1 MRAPNPAS
9 AYIITS
15 LSRRAGCDAR
25 ELTTE
30 THGARHRFHWMN
42 PLVSGPVLGTLLR
55 LTWPNLVAM
64 GSLMFVSVAETWI
77 VGRIGLPS
85 LAAMSLV
92 FTLII
97 LMQNLAGGSIGGSV
111 AALVSR
117 ELGRGRPDEANAIA
131 FHGLIIALM
140 IGTGFLLFFLTQG
153 PWLYRLLGAKTD
165 EVLSIADG
173 YSSTLAVV
181 LPVMWWW
188 MVLSAVLRGVGNMW
202 LPARLTLVSAV
213 IQPLLGVALALGI
226 GPVPAL
232 GMVGVAIGQIVP
244 AVLSALFG
252 LWYVADG
259 RAGVRF
265 TVDGRLPRL
274 RFATFAAILK
284 LGGISSLQ
292 TVQSMVI
299 VMGVGRLVAE
309 FGVEALAAY
318 GIGARLEVLLM
329 NVVWAVGVA
338 SVPMIGMSIG
348 AGDVARARRAAWAAS
363 AVSAAMMLVIGGTL
377 ALLPDLWL
385 RMFTSDPATLDAGRQ
400 YLHRVGPCLVFLGL
414 GGALYFSSQGAGR
427 LIGPLLASTMR
438 LLVVVGGGVL
448 LQTRGGGLDTLFML
462 IGIGMAVYG
471 LGTMLA
477 VRFSRWEPRQAL
489 KPGRPDPYARR
500 AVR

>member
-1 MRAPNPAS
+1 
-9 AYIITS
+9 
-15 LSRRAGCDAR
+15 
-25 ELTTE
+25 
-30 THGARHRFHWMN
+30 MN

-77 VGRIGLPS
+77 VGRIGLSS

-92 FTLII
+92 FPLII

-117 ELGRGRPDEANAIA
+117 ELGRGRPDEASAVA
-131 FHGLIIALM
+131 VHGLVIALVL
-140 IGTGFLLFFLTQG
+140 GVAFLLFFLTQG

-173 YSSTLAVV
+173 YSSALAFV

-202 LPARLTLVSAV
+202 VPARLTLIAAV

-226 GPVPAL
+226 GPLPAL
-232 GMVGVAIGQIVP
+232 GMIGVAIGQIVP
-244 AVLSALFG
+244 SLLCALFG

-259 RAGVRF
+259 RAAVGF

-274 RFATFAAILK
+274 RFATFAEILK
-284 LGGISSLQ
+284 LGGMSSLQ
-292 TVQSMVI
+292 TMQSMVI

-338 SVPMIGMSIG
+338 SVPLIGMSIG
-348 AGDVARARRAAWAAS
+348 AGNAPRARRAAWTASVVAAT
-363 AVSAAMMLVIGGTL
+363 MMLAIGGTL
-377 ALLPDLWL
+377 ALLPELWL
-385 RMFTSDPATLDAGRQ
+385 RLFTDDPATLDAGRR

-414 GGALYFSSQGAGR
+414 GGALYFSSQGAGH
-427 LIGPLLASTMR
+427 LLGPLLASTTR
-438 LLVVVGGGVL
+438 LLVVVGGGML
-448 LQTRGGGLDTLFML
+448 LQARGASLDALFMM
-462 IGIGMAVYG
+462 IGVGMAIYG
-471 LGTMLA
+471 IGTMLA
-477 VRFSRWEPRQAL
+477 VRLTRWGARQA
-489 KPGRPDPYARR
+489 PAARTE
-500 AVR
+500 AEAAAG